1 MQQKVFK
8 AAAATPTQK
17 ETCHRMCAAK
27 GKNEPAKQSH
37 GSVQAYRTNNILAR
51 MKRCRKNIN
60 REPLAGESQ
69 AKREVGESERQIGL
83 NVKKYK

>member
-1 MQQKVFK
+1 
-8 AAAATPTQK
+8 
-17 ETCHRMCAAK
+17 MCAAK

-69 AKREVGESERQIGL
+69 AKREVGESNKL
-83 NVKKYK
+83 A